1 MAWYVVDGMDGSGKT
16 TAADM
21 LASELRSR
29 GRRVLMISHPNTDT
43 LVGRLEQ
50 GFLHGDSKLDVILST
65 LFYIGDVMHSLA
77 VMRGRRRYDYD
88 DVVFARYSM
97 AVAYLPDG
105 ACRKADRAVRLLL
118 PTPDVAVLVD
128 VEPETA
134 IGRIF
139 DRGDELEMFETVE
152 RLTAIRGRMIG
163 ISEGWVVLDNNGGP
177 EGLADGIRSI
187 VLGRS

>member
-1 MAWYVVDGMDGSGKT
+1 MRKSSLRRLQRQEEFREYYQTLAEESG
-16 TAADM
+16 
-21 LASELRSR
+21 
-29 GRRVLMISHPNTDT
+29 
-43 LVGRLEQ
+43 LEQ
-50 GFLHGDSKLDVILST
+50 IDQFPQHGTTTRLT
-65 LFYIGDVMHSLA
+65 H
-77 VMRGRRRYDYD
+77 
-88 DVVFARYSM
+88 SM

-177 EGLADGIRSI
+177 EGLADGIRSK

>member
-1 MAWYVVDGMDGSGKT
+1 
-16 TAADM
+16 
-21 LASELRSR
+21 
-29 GRRVLMISHPNTDT
+29 
-43 LVGRLEQ
+43 
-50 GFLHGDSKLDVILST
+50 
-65 LFYIGDVMHSLA
+65 MHSLA
-77 VMRGRRRYDYD
+77 VMR
-88 DVVFARYSM
+88 
-97 AVAYLPDG
+97 
-105 ACRKADRAVRLLL
+105 
-118 PTPDVAVLVD
+118 VLVD

-177 EGLADGIRSI
+177 EGLADGIRSN

>member
-1 MAWYVVDGMDGSGKT
+1 
-16 TAADM
+16 
-21 LASELRSR
+21 
-29 GRRVLMISHPNTDT
+29 
-43 LVGRLEQ
+43 
-50 GFLHGDSKLDVILST
+50 
-65 LFYIGDVMHSLA
+65 MHSLA
-77 VMRGRRRYDYD
+77 VMRGRRRHDYD
-88 DVVFARYSM
+88 DVVFVRYSM

-105 ACRKADRAVRLLL
+105 ACRKADRAVRILL

-152 RLTAIRGRMIG
+152 RLTAIRDRMIG

-177 EGLADGIRSI
+177 EGLADGIRSK